1 MFYIFG
7 FYKFCKLNNPNKH
20 KNYFLRLLENN
31 NIKGTIIFSKEGL
44 NGTLSGSQMGLV
56 KIKNMIK
63 STFKIKKFD
72 SENYSKNKFQPF
84 PKAKIKIKEEVV
96 PIGFRVL
103 STERVKKQIEPINW
117 NKLLKDKNIKIID
130 TRKPFEHEVG
140 SFKGAEN
147 LNIKNFRDFPKYLK
161 NIKKKTKIAMF
172 CTGGIRCEKASIYL
186 KRNGIKNVYLLKG
199 GILNYLNKIDKSKS
213 LWKGEC
219 YVFDNRVSVKHKL
232 KVGNYSICSGCRMPV
247 SFKERKSKKY
257 NEGVSC
263 PRCYDKLSDLQKERF
278 LMRQKQILRAKKLGN
293 KYFFQKEFH

>member
-7 FYKFCKLNNPNKH
+7 FYKFCKLNKLKKH

-31 NIKGTIIFSKEGL
+31 NTKGTIIFSKEGL
-44 NGTLSGSQMGLV
+44 NGTLSGSQMDLI
-56 KIKNMIK
+56 KIKNIIK

-72 SENYSKNKFQPF
+72 SENYSKNEFQPF

-96 PIGFRVL
+96 PIGFRVT
-103 STERVKKQIEPINW
+103 STEKVKKQIEPKNW
-117 NKLLKDKNIKIID
+117 NKLLKEKNIKIID
-130 TRKPFEHEVG
+130 TRKPFEYEVG

-147 LNIKNFRDFPKYLK
+147 PNIKNFRDFPKYLK

-219 YVFDNRVSVKHKL
+219 YVFDYRVSVKHKL

-247 SFKERKSKKY
+247 SLKARRSKKY

>member
-1 MFYIFG
+1 M
-7 FYKFCKLNNPNKH
+7 H
-20 KNYFLRLLENN
+20 A
-31 NIKGTIIFSKEGL
+31 
-44 NGTLSGSQMGLV
+44 
-56 KIKNMIK
+56 IKNIIK

-96 PIGFRVL
+96 PIGFRV
-103 STERVKKQIEPINW
+103 SSNEKIKKQIEPKNW

-130 TRKPFEHEVG
+130 TRKPFEYEVG

-147 LNIKNFRDFPKYLK
+147 PNIKNFRDFPKYLK

-186 KRNGIKNVYLLKG
+186 KRNGIKNVYFLKG

>member
-7 FYKFCKLNNPNKH
+7 FYKFCKLNKLNKH
-20 KNYFLRLLENN
+20 KNYFLKLLENN
-31 NIKGTIIFSKEGL
+31 NTKGTIIFSKEGL
-44 NGTLSGSQMGLV
+44 NGTLSGSQMDLI
-56 KIKNMIK
+56 KIKNIIK

-72 SENYSKNKFQPF
+72 SENYSKNEFQPF

-96 PIGFRVL
+96 PIGFRVT
-103 STERVKKQIEPINW
+103 STEKVKKQIEPKNW

-130 TRKPFEHEVG
+130 TRKPFEYEVG
-140 SFKGAEN
+140 SFEGAEN
-147 LNIKNFRDFPKYLK
+147 PNIKNFRDFPKYLK

>member
-7 FYKFCKLNNPNKH
+7 FYKFCNLTKLNKY

-31 NIKGTIIFSKEGL
+31 NTKGTIIFSKEGL
-44 NGTLSGSQMGLV
+44 NGTLSGSQMDLI
-56 KIKNMIK
+56 KIKKKIK

-84 PKAKIKIKEEVV
+84 PKAKTKIKDEVV
-96 PIGFRVL
+96 PIGFRV
-103 STERVKKQIEPINW
+103 SPTEKINKQIEPKNW

-130 TRKPFEHEVG
+130 TRKPFEYVVG

-147 LNIKNFRDFPKYLK
+147 PNIKNFRDFPKYLK

-263 PRCYDKLSDLQKERF
+263 PKCYDKLSDLQKERF

>member
-7 FYKFCKLNNPNKH
+7 FYKFCKLNKLNKH
-20 KNYFLRLLENN
+20 KNYFLKLLENN
-31 NIKGTIIFSKEGL
+31 NTKGTIIFSKEGL
-44 NGTLSGSQMGLV
+44 NGTLSGSQMDLI
-56 KIKNMIK
+56 KIKNIIK

-72 SENYSKNKFQPF
+72 SENYSKNEFQPF

-96 PIGFRVL
+96 PIGFRVS

-130 TRKPFEHEVG
+130 TRKPFEYEVG

-147 LNIKNFRDFPKYLK
+147 PNIKNFRDFPKYLK

>member
-1 MFYIFG
+1 MGIFI
-7 FYKFCKLNNPNKH
+7 YN
-20 KNYFLRLLENN
+20 
-31 NIKGTIIFSKEGL
+31 
-44 NGTLSGSQMGLV
+44 
-56 KIKNMIK
+56 
-63 STFKIKKFD
+63 KIKKND
-72 SENYSKNKFQPF
+72 HID
-84 PKAKIKIKEEVV
+84 PKKWNNLIKKKDT
-96 PIGFRVL
+96 FVL
-103 STERVKKQIEPINW
+103 
-117 NKLLKDKNIKIID
+117 DA
-130 TRKPFEHEVG
+130 RKPFEHEVG
-140 SFKGAEN
+140 SFKNAIN
-147 LNIKNFRDFPKYLK
+147 PRVNHFREFPKYLNK
-161 NIKKKTKIAMF
+161 LDKKKRVAMF

>member
-7 FYKFCKLNNPNKH
+7 FYKFCKLNKLNKL
-20 KNYFLRLLENN
+20 KNYFLRLLKNN
-31 NIKGTIIFSKEGL
+31 NIKGTIILSKEGL
-44 NGTLSGSQMGLV
+44 NGTLSGSQKNLK
-56 KIKNMIK
+56 KIKKKIK
-63 STFKIKKFD
+63 YIFKIKKFD

-84 PKAKIKIKEEVV
+84 QKAKIKIKEEVV

-103 STERVKKQIEPINW
+103 STEKIKNQIEPKNW

-130 TRKPFEHEVG
+130 TRKPFEYEVG

-147 LNIKNFRDFPKYLK
+147 PNIKNFRDFPKYLK

>member
-44 NGTLSGSQMGLV
+44 NGTLSGSQMDLI
-56 KIKNMIK
+56 KIKNIIK

-84 PKAKIKIKEEVV
+84 PKAKTKIKDEVV
-96 PIGFRVL
+96 PIGFRV
-103 STERVKKQIEPINW
+103 SPTEKINKQIEPKNW
-117 NKLLKDKNIKIID
+117 NKLLKDKNVKVID
-130 TRKPFEHEVG
+130 TRKPFEYEVG

-147 LNIKNFRDFPKYLK
+147 P

-263 PRCYDKLSDLQKERF
+263 PRCYNKLSDLQKERF

>member
-7 FYKFCKLNNPNKH
+7 FYKFCKLNKLNKH
-20 KNYFLRLLENN
+20 KNYFLKLLENN
-31 NIKGTIIFSKEGL
+31 NTKGTIIFSKEGL
-44 NGTLSGSQMGLV
+44 NGTLSGSQMDLI
-56 KIKNMIK
+56 KIKNIIK

-72 SENYSKNKFQPF
+72 SENYSKNEFQPF

-96 PIGFRVL
+96 PIGFRVT
-103 STERVKKQIEPINW
+103 STEKVKKQIEPKNW

-130 TRKPFEHEVG
+130 TRKPFEYEVG

-147 LNIKNFRDFPKYLK
+147 PNIKNFRDFPKYLK

>member
-7 FYKFCKLNNPNKH
+7 FYKFCKLNNLKKH

-31 NIKGTIIFSKEGL
+31 NTKGTIIFSKEGL
-44 NGTLSGSQMGLV
+44 NGTLSGSQMDLI
-56 KIKNMIK
+56 KIKNIIK

-96 PIGFRVL
+96 PIGFRV
-103 STERVKKQIEPINW
+103 SSNEKIKKQIEPKNW

-130 TRKPFEHEVG
+130 TRKPFEYEVG

-147 LNIKNFRDFPKYLK
+147 PNIKNFRDFPKYLK
-161 NIKKKTKIAMF
+161 NLKKKTKIAMF